1 MNKNCKNYRLMF
13 YELHLRREHETQ
25 KRLTKDKESC
35 AITFKDS
42 AESKRT
48 QSIKR

>member
-1 MNKNCKNYRLMF
+1 MK
-13 YELHLRREHETQ
+13 H
-25 KRLTKDKESC
+25 KRDLPKDKESC